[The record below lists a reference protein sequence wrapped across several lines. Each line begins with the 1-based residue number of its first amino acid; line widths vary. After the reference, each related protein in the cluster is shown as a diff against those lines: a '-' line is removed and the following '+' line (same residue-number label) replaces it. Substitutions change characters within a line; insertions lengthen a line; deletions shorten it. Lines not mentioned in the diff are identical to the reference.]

1 MEKTLKDFLELTAAP
16 AAKWEFALYMN
27 GIVQTAK
34 IVKLDE
40 RYIDDQGKSC
50 IVITSIFLRDS
61 FGGRIVIDN
70 IMQIEADTNKPNTY
84 TLSLKGEQKICC
96 SCYR

>member
-1 MEKTLKDFLELTAAP
+1 MEKTLKDFLELTSDP

-34 IVKLDE
+34 RVRLDE
-40 RYIDDQGKSC
+40 RYIDNQGQSC
-50 IVITSIFLRDS
+50 IAISSILPIDS
-61 FGGRIVIDN
+61 FSGRIVIDN
-70 IMQIEADTNKPNTY
+70 IMQIEADPNKPSTF
-84 TLSLKGEQKICC
+84 TLYLKGQQKICC